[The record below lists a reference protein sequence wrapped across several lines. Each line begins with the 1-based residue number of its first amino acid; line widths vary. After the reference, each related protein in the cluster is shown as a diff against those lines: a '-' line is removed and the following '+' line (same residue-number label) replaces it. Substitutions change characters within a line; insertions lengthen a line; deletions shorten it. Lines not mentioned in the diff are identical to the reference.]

1 MAPLPLAK
9 LGSLLIKTLS
19 KPVAKRIKS
28 QMIKNDITR
37 DGLIWVG
44 QKTHALTTRM
54 EIWSS
59 GYTVRSI
66 NKLEETEALS
76 RGADILS
83 ETFLFGVSGVILV
96 YEYNRSSEKERL
108 KEEKRLQQIRDDAS
122 KLQAKLVSLDKRLE
136 ALEAYAQANR
146 KSILGLDIGN
156 NYNKPENVVPIL
168 DNENDGTNIISQAEQ
183 TNAHDRS
190 KPKNLGAPTRSRR
203 WFWPF

>member
-1 MAPLPLAK
+1 MVITQLSLAK

-66 NKLEETEALS
+66 NKLEETE
-76 RGADILS
+76 GGFMIM
-83 ETFLFGVSGVILV
+83 
-96 YEYNRSSEKERL
+96 
-108 KEEKRLQQIRDDAS
+108 
-122 KLQAKLVSLDKRLE
+122 
-136 ALEAYAQANR
+136 
-146 KSILGLDIGN
+146 
-156 NYNKPENVVPIL
+156 
-168 DNENDGTNIISQAEQ
+168 IIY
-183 TNAHDRS
+183 
-190 KPKNLGAPTRSRR
+190 
-203 WFWPF
+203 

>member
-1 MAPLPLAK
+1 MK
-9 LGSLLIKTLS
+9 
-19 KPVAKRIKS
+19 V
-28 QMIKNDITR
+28 
-37 DGLIWVG
+37 
-44 QKTHALTTRM
+44 
-54 EIWSS
+54 
-59 GYTVRSI
+59 
-66 NKLEETEALS
+66 
-76 RGADILS
+76 
-83 ETFLFGVSGVILV
+83 
-96 YEYNRSSEKERL
+96 
-108 KEEKRLQQIRDDAS
+108 EKRLQQIRDDAS